1 MITDQTP
8 SSSWKRSFLTIG
20 IGQTFSLIGSSAAQ
34 FALIW
39 WLASETGSPLL
50 MAFSGL
56 LAFLPQLLLGP
67 FAGVWIDRWPRKYV
81 TISADLFIGLVA
93 LAFAGYF
100 HFAQPPYWSACLV
113 LGLRAIGSVF
123 HTPAIQAIVPLL
135 VPREELVRANGW
147 SQFMQSGAFMLGPV
161 LGAALYAVLPLYAI
175 MIFDFV
181 GAVIA
186 SLCMAVITV
195 PEVPIAADRTPHFF
209 SELRAGAAIFVQD

>member
-8 SSSWKRSFLTIG
+8 SSSWKRSFLTIV

-81 TISADLFIGLVA
+81 TISADLFIGLS
-93 LAFAGYF
+93 
-100 HFAQPPYWSACLV
+100 P
-113 LGLRAIGSVF
+113 
-123 HTPAIQAIVPLL
+123 
-135 VPREELVRANGW
+135 
-147 SQFMQSGAFMLGPV
+147 
-161 LGAALYAVLPLYAI
+161 
-175 MIFDFV
+175 
-181 GAVIA
+181 
-186 SLCMAVITV
+186 
-195 PEVPIAADRTPHFF
+195 
-209 SELRAGAAIFVQD
+209 